1 MAPDPDAV
9 AIIRDHVNFNPLLST
24 GSEPS
29 SWKQLPE
36 LPSAAELLNS
46 EATTNDLPTFL
57 IDQGFPSKAHYLEAL
72 YKILRFEGI
81 EGLRYSVNDFR
92 SRPAMT
98 DDQNTCVYTKVSLP
112 QSLCHF
118 ISQCLDASSFTL
130 SAVNIPVDI

>member
-9 AIIRDHVNFNPLLST
+9 ASIRSHVRFDPLQLA

-29 SWKQLPE
+29 SWQHLPE

-46 EATTNDLPTFL
+46 QASTNDLPTFP
-57 IDQGFPSKAHYLEAL
+57 IDQSFPSKAHYLEAL

-81 EGLRYSVNDFR
+81 EGLRYSVNDFK

-98 DDQNTCVYTKVSLP
+98 DDQNTCVYTKVSFP
-112 QSLCHF
+112 HF
-118 ISQCLDASSFTL
+118 MPTHQPVPRCFFPLDYQL
-130 SAVNIPVDI
+130 